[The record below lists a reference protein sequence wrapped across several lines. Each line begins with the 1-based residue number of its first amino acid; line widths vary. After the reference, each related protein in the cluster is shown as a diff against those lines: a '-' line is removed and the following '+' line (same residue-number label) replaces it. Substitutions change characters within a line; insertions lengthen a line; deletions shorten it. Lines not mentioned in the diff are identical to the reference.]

1 MPVGELRRKQE
12 TEAVNDRQ
20 EHALNAVLDRAS
32 LDWEFRQ
39 RLLSEP
45 LRALKDTFNL
55 VIPASFRI
63 RFVERDAGL
72 DALIVL
78 PDFTGGTR
86 DDDELA
92 EDDLEVVNGGGGHPT
107 PWSRYR

>member
-1 MPVGELRRKQE
+1 
-12 TEAVNDRQ
+12 VNDRQ
-20 EHALNAVLDRAS
+20 EYALNAVLARAS
-32 LDWEFRQ
+32 IDWEFRQ

-45 LRALKDTFNL
+45 LQALADIFNL
-55 VIPASFRI
+55 VIPATFRI
-63 RFVERDAGL
+63 RFVERDPGL

-78 PDFTGGTR
+78 PDFTGAAR